1 MEEEL
6 QEKNSPELNP
16 KLNLEAVIDG
26 RIDRVKQA
34 HNTVNKYALGSMAVA
49 IVPLPLVDLVA
60 VSGVQLKMV
69 HNIAK
74 QYEVPFSRDLVKPL
88 IASLLGDIITVT
100 MAKYVATN
108 LVKLVPVA
116 GQISGFASSAALFGA
131 ATYAVGKIFVEHFES
146 GGTFLNFE
154 ADKMK
159 NHLQQLFEEGQQFV
173 AKNK

>member
-6 QEKNSPELNP
+6 QTTEKTQKVEM
-16 KLNLEAVIDG
+16 ETVIDD

-34 HNTVNKYALGSMAVA
+34 HSIVNKYALGSMAVA
-49 IVPLPLVDLVA
+49 IVPLPLIDLAA

-69 HNIAK
+69 HSISK
-74 QYEVPFSRDLVKPL
+74 QYEIPFSRNLVKPL

-100 MAKYVATN
+100 MTRYVATN

-116 GQISGFASSAALFGA
+116 GQISGFASSAALFGS
-131 ATYAVGKIFVEHFES
+131 ATYAIGKIFVEHFES

-159 NHLQQLFEEGQQFV
+159 DNLQQLYKEGQQFV
-173 AKNK
+173 ATNK